1 MPDPSDILYWL
12 KVLFLVCQSS
22 ILVPVVAGLV
32 WRRQLPR
39 NLRIL
44 VYCCLMWLA
53 MMSFSEY
60 AGWAW
65 GNNNGIN
72 QSVEILE
79 FWFIGAAYYH
89 TLRWPWRR
97 YFPLVGVAFTALAL
111 FDFFALSGL
120 WEAITQTLIF
130 NDTYTTLLKHLLVIG
145 LVLLHFEQCL
155 TELHS
160 RSLWQEAMFV
170 VSVGFLLFYT
180 STLMLFLTR
189 HLITP
194 SVGRVAYTG
203 LGLINLVLHLLLTR
217 AFWLGRHLPPASLAP
232 PR

>member
-1 MPDPSDILYWL
+1 MPHPSDIMYWL

-22 ILVPVVAGLV
+22 ILLPVVTGLV

-97 YFPLVGVAFTALAL
+97 YFPLVGVMFTALAL
-111 FDFFALSGL
+111 LDFFAISGL
-120 WEAITQTLIF
+120 WQAITQTLIF

-145 LVLLHFEQCL
+145 LVLLYFEQCL
-155 TELHS
+155 TEL
-160 RSLWQEAMFV
+160 RPMSLWQDAMFV

-180 STLMLFLTR
+180 STLMLFLAR

-194 SVGRVAYTG
+194 SVGRIAYTG
-203 LGLINLVLHLLLTR
+203 LGVINLVLHVLLVR
-217 AFWLGRHLPPASLAP
+217 AFWLGRRSGQVLS
-232 PR
+232 